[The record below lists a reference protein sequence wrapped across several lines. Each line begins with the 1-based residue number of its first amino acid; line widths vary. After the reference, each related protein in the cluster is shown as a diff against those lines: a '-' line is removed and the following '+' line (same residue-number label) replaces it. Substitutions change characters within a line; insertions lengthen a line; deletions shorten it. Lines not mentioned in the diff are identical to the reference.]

1 MPRSRLMWIVL
12 PVSGV
17 IVLMGIFTNSASRKV
32 LWVDSIDV
40 SVLAP
45 SKACI
50 QMALKTIG
58 AGVLEET
65 GIEGIFE
72 APIAEEMGQFSI
84 QSSIIKDKG
93 VIRVSLAAK
102 QEKIDEKKKL
112 FLQSRLN
119 VFAKAVTVE
128 CSK

>member
-1 MPRSRLMWIVL
+1 MWIVL

-72 APIAEEMGQFSI
+72 APNAEEMGQFSI

>member
-1 MPRSRLMWIVL
+1 MWIVL